1 MIIMHIFDNIA
12 YLVVVLNALLLSM
25 CVFAFSL
32 RRQVTFNH
40 IEELK
45 SNLKE
50 EQDPA
55 MSLHLVTLVLFHS
68 HTGCLLHTPGRLI
81 PRVIAVLRGY
91 MKPTDFIVLDAYQS
105 LVVLDLKTSTLQS
118 QADREKG
125 DAIKEKEGIAKV
137 EDGKLEID
145 SDLFDEEAQI
155 QDVKLPSSSTDGASN
170 GESEG
175 KEKEDATATD
185 TVSIRKQ
192 LELKMDELKDLVL
205 KKKLNN

>member
-1 MIIMHIFDNIA
+1 MHIFDNIA

-45 SNLKE
+45 SSLKE

-118 QADREKG
+118 QADREEG
-125 DAIKEKEGIAKV
+125 DTMKDKEGIAKV

-155 QDVKLPSSSTDGASN
+155 QDVKVPSGTDGVGN

>member
-45 SNLKE
+45 SSLKE

-91 MKPTDFIVLDAYQS
+91 MKPTDFTVLDAYQS

-118 QADREKG
+118 QADREEG
-125 DAIKEKEGIAKV
+125 DTMKDKEGIAKV

-155 QDVKLPSSSTDGASN
+155 QDVKVLSSTDGASN

-175 KEKEDATATD
+175 KEKKDATATD

-205 KKKLNN
+205 KKKSNN

>member
-1 MIIMHIFDNIA
+1 
-12 YLVVVLNALLLSM
+12 
-25 CVFAFSL
+25 
-32 RRQVTFNH
+32 
-40 IEELK
+40 
-45 SNLKE
+45 
-50 EQDPA
+50 

-91 MKPTDFIVLDAYQS
+91 MKPTDFTVLDAYQS

-118 QADREKG
+118 QADREEG
-125 DAIKEKEGIAKV
+125 DAIKDKERIAKV

-155 QDVKLPSSSTDGASN
+155 QDVKLPGSSTDGVGN

-205 KKKLNN
+205 KKKSNN